1 MRILILLI
9 ICSLSKALHSQ
20 DQDSLIIKNQEIS
33 LKKNL
38 NEVVVTGQISALKA
52 EDAIHKIRVISKK
65 TLTSGL
71 FNDLSSLLEKE
82 LNIRISQDNLLGS
95 SISLQGISGQN
106 VKILIIEDKF
116 FSIIKFLIYL

>member
-71 FNDLSSLLEKE
+71 FEYHKTIYWDLAFRFKVF
-82 LNIRISQDNLLGS
+82 QD
-95 SISLQGISGQN
+95 
-106 VKILIIEDKF
+106 KM
-116 FSIIKFLIYL
+116 